1 MLRCPD
7 PGCGLVNRPNSRF
20 CARCGRPLNAAS
32 QAPDIGA
39 NGEGGWS
46 ILRSGHLML
55 GGAYRILEPLGKG
68 GMGALY
74 LAADTAAF
82 DRKCVIKELIDYYNP
97 ADPEETRQAQ
107 ARFETEAR
115 LLAELNHPG
124 IPRIYTYFSEA
135 GRHYIVMEYVEGDIC
150 EQGVTHVDAAGR
162 TVPARPLPPEV
173 VIRHAIRV
181 CRVLEY
187 LSDRPTPVIHH
198 DIKPAN
204 LIVERTSGDVRL
216 VDFGTARIHTR
227 RLLPGEQPALFGT
240 PGYAAPEQYQGNSDP
255 RSDVYSLA
263 ATVYHLL
270 TDDDPGDHPFQFPQM
285 DSLPAT
291 LADVLGRALRL
302 EGNRRSTVFEFRQ
315 GLEAWLIPEGA
326 GRPFVFRSGGV
337 AHTTEDL
344 VALADRYWADARAHL
359 AAGDF
364 QRWFRERNRHDLA
377 AKAESARLEA
387 GENADA
393 ALEAFLQRLNPRLA
407 PPRPA
412 VEPTALDLYVGRTR
426 PVTAQL
432 TVRNQGRGYVQA
444 VLSASV
450 PWLHFEPAQV
460 GCLANQEVPVTVSLD
475 PSRLS
480 FRRDHQAVIA
490 CTPARGARMSV
501 AVSARFNLAWE
512 LLRRLHAGLRVV
524 ALRAGLGVRQGWSL
538 WRRTTGSLTKSR
550 AGLAVLVAE
559 TVLLDVLLV
568 ALWWLWYDLPSDAL
582 SLVLAFFQ
590 ALPLAAVTVF
600 VLPALVF
607 VGGAIIWQLV
617 KRQT

>member
-20 CARCGRPLNAAS
+20 CARCGRPLGGAS
-32 QAPDIGA
+32 QSPAIG
-39 NGEGGWS
+39 ESGWS
-46 ILRSGHLML
+46 ILRSGRLMH

-107 ARFETEAR
+107 ARFEAEAR

-135 GRHYIVMEYVEGDIC
+135 GRHYIVMEYVEGDIV

-181 CRVLEY
+181 CRVLEH
-187 LSDRPTPVIHH
+187 LADRPTPVIHH

-204 LIVERTSGDVRL
+204 LIVERASGEVRL

-227 RLLPGEQPALFGT
+227 RLLPGEQPAIFGT
-240 PGYAAPEQYQGNSDP
+240 RGYAAPEQYQGSSDP

-263 ATVYHLL
+263 AAVYHLL
-270 TDDDPGDHPFQFPQM
+270 TDDDPGDHPFQFPKL
-285 DSLPAT
+285 DTLPAA

-302 EGNRRSTVFEFRQ
+302 EGNRRSTAFEFRQ

-326 GRPFVFRSGGV
+326 SRPFVFRSGGV

-387 GENADA
+387 GEDADA
-393 ALEAFLQRLNPRLA
+393 ALEGLMQRLNPRL
-407 PPRPA
+407 PPPHPA
-412 VEPTALDLYVGRTR
+412 IEPLALDLKVGRTR

-432 TVRNQGRGYVQA
+432 TVRNQGRGYAQA
-444 VLSASV
+444 ALSASV
-450 PWLHFEPAQV
+450 PWLRFEPAEV
-460 GCLANQEVPVTVSLD
+460 GCLANQEARVTVSLD
-475 PSRLS
+475 ASRLP
-480 FRRDHQAVIA
+480 FRHDHQAVIA
-490 CTPARGARMSV
+490 CTPSRGARMSV
-501 AVSARFNLAWE
+501 AVSAEFSLAWE
-512 LLRRLHAGLRVV
+512 ILRRIQEGLRVL
-524 ALRAGLGVRQGWSL
+524 ARRAGQGFKQGWSL
-538 WRRTTGSLTKSR
+538 WQRTIGSLAKSR
-550 AGLAVLVAE
+550 TGLAILVAE
-559 TVLLDVLLV
+559 TILLDVLLV
-568 ALWWLWYDLPSDAL
+568 ALWRLWY
-582 SLVLAFFQ
+582 
-590 ALPLAAVTVF
+590 
-600 VLPALVF
+600 
-607 VGGAIIWQLV
+607 
-617 KRQT
+617 

>member
-1 MLRCPD
+1 M
-7 PGCGLVNRPNSRF
+7 
-20 CARCGRPLNAAS
+20 A
-32 QAPDIGA
+32 
-39 NGEGGWS
+39 GGWS
-46 ILRSGHLML
+46 ILRSGHLMH

-97 ADPEETRQAQ
+97 ADLEETRQAQ

-135 GRHYIVMEYVEGDIC
+135 GRHYIVMEYVEGDIV

-162 TVPARPLPPEV
+162 TVPARPLPQEV

-187 LSDRPTPVIHH
+187 LADRPTPVIHH

-216 VDFGTARIHTR
+216 VDFGTAKIHTR
-227 RLLPGEQPALFGT
+227 RLLPGEQPSLFGT
-240 PGYAAPEQYQGNSDP
+240 QGYAAPEQYQGNSDP

-263 ATVYHLL
+263 AVVYHLL

-285 DSLPAT
+285 DT
-291 LADVLGRALRL
+291 LAAALTDVLGRALRL
-302 EGNRRSTVFEFRQ
+302 EANRRSTAFEFRQ
-315 GLEAWLIPEGA
+315 GLEAWLIPENA
-326 GRPFVFRSGGV
+326 ARPFVFRSGGV

-393 ALEAFLQRLNPRLA
+393 ALETFLQRLNPRLA

-412 VEPTALDLYVGRTR
+412 IEPSALDLKVGRTR

-432 TVRNQGRGYVQA
+432 TVRNQGRGYAQA
-444 VLSASV
+444 ALSASV
-450 PWLHFEPAQV
+450 PWLHFEPAEV
-460 GCLANQEVPVTVSLD
+460 GCLANQEVPVTVALD
-475 PSRLS
+475 ASRLS

-490 CTPARGARMSV
+490 CTPTRGARMSV
-501 AVSARFNLAWE
+501 AVSAEFSLAWE
-512 LLRRLHAGLRVV
+512 LLRRLQAWLHAV

-538 WRRTTGSLTKSR
+538 WRRTTGSLAKSR
-550 AGLAVLVAE
+550 TGLAVLVAE
-559 TVLLDVLLV
+559 AVLLDVLLV
-568 ALWWLWYDLPSDAL
+568 ALWWLWYDLPSDAP
-582 SLVLAFFQ
+582 SLILAFFQ
-590 ALPLAAVTVF
+590 VLPLAALAVF

>member
-1 MLRCPD
+1 MVRCPD

-20 CARCGRPLNAAS
+20 CAKCGRPLDGAS
-32 QAPDIGA
+32 QSPASGQS
-39 NGEGGWS
+39 GWS
-46 ILRSGHLML
+46 ILRSGHLMHR
-55 GGAYRILEPLGKG
+55 GAYRILEPLSKG

-97 ADPEETRQAQ
+97 ADLEEARQAQ
-107 ARFETEAR
+107 ERFETEAR
-115 LLAELNHPG
+115 ILAELSHPG

-135 GRHYIVMEYVEGDIC
+135 GRHYIVMEYVEGDLV

-162 TVPARPLPPEV
+162 TVPARPLPNEV

-187 LSDRPTPVIHH
+187 LADRPTPVIHH

-204 LIVERTSGDVRL
+204 LIVERTSGEVRL

-227 RLLPGEQPALFGT
+227 RLLPGEPPTIFGT
-240 PGYAAPEQYQGNSDP
+240 QGYAAPEQYQGNSDP

-263 ATVYHLL
+263 AAVYHLL
-270 TDDDPGDHPFQFPQM
+270 TDDDPGDHPFQFPNL
-285 DSLPAT
+285 DNLPAA

-302 EGNRRSTVFEFRQ
+302 EGNRRSTAFEFRQ
-315 GLEAWLIPEGA
+315 GLEAWLIPENA
-326 GRPFVFRSGGV
+326 SRPFVFRSGGV

-344 VALADRYWADARAHL
+344 VALADRYWTDARAHL

-377 AKAESARLEA
+377 AKAEAARLEA

-393 ALEAFLQRLNPRLA
+393 ALEGFLQRLNPRLPA
-407 PPRPA
+407 PRPA
-412 VEPTALDLYVGRTR
+412 VEPLALDLKVGRTR

-432 TVRNQGRGYVQA
+432 TVRNQGRGYAQA
-444 VLSASV
+444 ALSASV
-450 PWLHFEPAQV
+450 PWLRFEPAEV

-475 PSRLS
+475 ASRLP
-480 FRRDHQAVIA
+480 FRHIHQAVIA
-490 CTPARGARMSV
+490 CMPARGARVSV
-501 AVSARFNLAWE
+501 AVSAEFSLAWE
-512 LLRRLHAGLRVV
+512 LLRRIRAWLRVIGG
-524 ALRAGLGVRQGWSL
+524 RAGRGSSQGWSL
-538 WRRTTGSLTKSR
+538 WRRAVGSLTKSR
-550 AGLAVLVAE
+550 NGLIALAAVAIVLNIGLV
-559 TVLLDVLLV
+559 T
-568 ALWWLWYDLPSDAL
+568 LWWLWSDLGSDAF
-582 SLVLAFFQ
+582 SLAVAFFE
-590 ALPLAAVTVF
+590 ALPVAALATF
-600 VLPALVF
+600 LLPAVAII
-607 VGGAIIWQLV
+607 GGAIIWHLI

>member
-1 MLRCPD
+1 MHR
-7 PGCGLVNRPNSRF
+7 
-20 CARCGRPLNAAS
+20 
-32 QAPDIGA
+32 
-39 NGEGGWS
+39 
-46 ILRSGHLML
+46 
-55 GGAYRILEPLGKG
+55 GAYRILEPLSKG

-97 ADPEETRQAQ
+97 ADQEEARQAQ
-107 ARFETEAR
+107 TRFETEAR

-135 GRHYIVMEYVEGDIC
+135 GRHYIVMEYVEGDVV

-162 TVPARPLPPEV
+162 TVQARPLPHEV

-187 LSDRPTPVIHH
+187 LGDRPTPVIHH

-204 LIVERTSGDVRL
+204 LIVERTSGEVRL

-227 RLLPGEQPALFGT
+227 RFLPGEQPVIFGT
-240 PGYAAPEQYQGNSDP
+240 QGYAAPEQYQGGTDP

-263 ATVYHLL
+263 ASAYHLL
-270 TDDDPGDHPFQFPQM
+270 TDDDPGDHPFQFPKL
-285 DSLPAT
+285 DTLPTA

-302 EGNRRSTVFEFRQ
+302 EGNRRSTAFEFRQ
-315 GLEAWLIPEGA
+315 GLEAWLIPENA
-326 GRPFVFRSGGV
+326 ARPFVFRSGGV

-387 GENADA
+387 GEDADA
-393 ALEAFLQRLNPRLA
+393 ALEGFLQRLNPRLLA
-407 PPRPA
+407 PRAA
-412 VEPTALDLYVGRTR
+412 VEPLALDLKVGRTR

-432 TVRNQGRGYVQA
+432 TVRNQGRGYA
-444 VLSASV
+444 KAALSASV

-475 PSRLS
+475 ASLLP
-480 FRRDHQAVIA
+480 FRHDNQAVIA
-490 CTPARGARMSV
+490 CMPARGARMSV
-501 AVSARFNLAWE
+501 AVSAEYNLVWE
-512 LLRRLHAGLRVV
+512 LLRRLQAWLGVV
-524 ALRAGLGVRQGWSL
+524 GLRAGRGLRQGWSL
-538 WRRTTGSLTKSR
+538 WRRTTRSLTRSR
-550 AGLAVLVAE
+550 NGLIILTAATIVLNVG
-559 TVLLDVLLV
+559 LV
-568 ALWWLWYDLPSDAL
+568 ALRWLWSDLGSDAL
-582 SLVLAFFQ
+582 SLALAFFE
-590 ALPLAAVTVF
+590 ALPVAALATF
-600 VLPALVF
+600 VLPAVAL
-607 VGGAIIWQLV
+607 VGGAIIWQLL

>member
-1 MLRCPD
+1 MHK
-7 PGCGLVNRPNSRF
+7 GT
-20 CARCGRPLNAAS
+20 
-32 QAPDIGA
+32 
-39 NGEGGWS
+39 
-46 ILRSGHLML
+46 
-55 GGAYRILEPLGKG
+55 YRILEPLSKG

-97 ADPEETRQAQ
+97 ADLEETHQAQ

-135 GRHYIVMEYVEGDIC
+135 GRHYIVMEYVEGDIV

-162 TVPARPLPPEV
+162 TVPARPLPHEA

-187 LSDRPTPVIHH
+187 LADRPTPVIHH

-204 LIVERTSGDVRL
+204 LIVEGASSDVRL

-227 RLLPGEQPALFGT
+227 RLSPGEQPAGFGT
-240 PGYAAPEQYQGNSDP
+240 QGYAAPEQYQGGSDP

-270 TDDDPGDHPFQFPQM
+270 TDDDPGDHPFQFPQL
-285 DSLPAT
+285 DTLPAV
-291 LADVLGRALRL
+291 LADLLGRALRL
-302 EGNRRSTVFEFRQ
+302 EASRRSTAFEFRQ
-315 GLEAWLIPEGA
+315 GLEAWLIPENVA
-326 GRPFVFRSGGV
+326 GPFVFRSGGV

-359 AAGDF
+359 ATGDF

-387 GENADA
+387 GEDADA
-393 ALEAFLQRLNPRLA
+393 ALEAFLQRLNPRLS
-407 PPRPA
+407 PPRPT
-412 VEPTALDLYVGRTR
+412 VEPLALDLYVGRTR

-432 TVRNQGRGYVQA
+432 TVRNQGRGYAQA
-444 VLSASV
+444 ALSASV

-475 PSRLS
+475 ASQLP
-480 FRRDHQAVIA
+480 FRHDNQAVIA
-490 CTPARGARMSV
+490 CTPTRGARMSV
-501 AVSARFNLAWE
+501 AVSAKSSLAWE
-512 LLRRLHAGLRVV
+512 LLRRLQAWLHGVG
-524 ALRAGLGVRQGWSL
+524 LRAGQGVRQGGSL
-538 WRRTTGSLTKSR
+538 WRRTIGSLAKSR
-550 AGLAVLVAE
+550 TGLIILAAE
-559 TVLLDVLLV
+559 AILLDVLLV
-568 ALWWLWYDLPSDAL
+568 VLWWLWYGLSPDAL

-590 ALPLAAVTVF
+590 ALPVAALAIF
-600 VLPALVF
+600 VLPALAF
-607 VGGAIIWQLV
+607 VGGAIVWQLF
-617 KRQT
+617 KHQI